1 MTNDEKKET
10 ARQFAYGGHLA
21 HIAINKET
29 WQRADFERDDISKI
43 AMIPI
48 APEVETAVM
57 FGLNYMERHIYKLKP
72 HDKAMLRNLIEF
84 LRDGR
89 TLLQHDCDHMAGWLQ
104 DFADRI
110 PEEK

>member
-1 MTNDEKKET
+1 MSNDEKKET

-21 HIAINKET
+21 HIAINKDT
-29 WQRADFERDDISKI
+29 WQRADFVRDDISKI

-57 FGLNYMERHIYKLKP
+57 FGLNYMERNIYKLKP
-72 HDKAMLRNLIEF
+72 NDKAMLRNLIEF
-84 LRDGR
+84 LRNGK
-89 TLLQHDCDHMAGWLQ
+89 TLLQHDCNIMANWLQ